1 MSSITFST
9 LDSLPGPDLLDLLR
23 RYAKANKKADPVG
36 KALSWHQ
43 DQVAISLGFKNWSML
58 HKHLASANWSAVD
71 QLKTLALKKPDLG
84 EFVEEHA
91 YKTIDEDDAAETMR
105 QWARA
110 KYSRLIDFAFYDN
123 ESETGFSWPAVEMVM
138 ELGEEFSGRY
148 PQVLIEKVGWDLEVD
163 GPWGLELSE
172 SEIE

>member
-43 DQVAISLGFKNWSML
+43 DQLAISLGFKNWSML

-91 YKTIDEDDAAETMR
+91 YKTIDEDAREVQSPGRFRLLR
-105 QWARA
+105 QRVGNRLQLARRRDGHGA
-110 KYSRLIDFAFYDN
+110 GRGVLGQVPSRADR
-123 ESETGFSWPAVEMVM
+123 EGR
-138 ELGEEFSGRY
+138 LG
-148 PQVLIEKVGWDLEVD
+148 P
-163 GPWGLELSE
+163 
-172 SEIE
+172 